1 MDNSKYTLLVV
12 DDESG
17 VRQSLV
23 AYLED
28 SGFRVYDAPD
38 VDTAFQ
44 LFQDVSP
51 DLVITDLSMPQKDG
65 LVLLKQVHDILP
77 SMPVIVISG
86 AGVMGDVVYAL
97 RLGAS
102 DYLIK
107 PIVDMEVLVHA
118 VQKSLER
125 TRSL

>member
-28 SGFRVYDAPD
+28 SGFTVYDAPD

-65 LVLLKQVHDILP
+65 MVLLKQIHDI
-77 SMPVIVISG
+77 
-86 AGVMGDVVYAL
+86 
-97 RLGAS
+97 
-102 DYLIK
+102 YL
-107 PIVDMEVLVHA
+107 A
-118 VQKSLER
+118 CQ
-125 TRSL
+125 